1 METIT
6 LSLLLKKIN
15 KQKIIVKL
23 RIIGVNAIAANL
35 PKVFRYAPANE
46 VKQMKKTKGKVRR
59 DRSTV
64 RINLSGSSVKPGAI
78 SFTMRGIKISAIIKK
93 IKRKINIEEKI
104 KEKNSSDLFFP
115 NLFLIPEITG
125 INAEFIAPSPK
136 SLLKRLGSLNE
147 IKNAS
152 DTKPAP
158 IIFAIKRS
166 LK

>member
-1 METIT
+1 M
-6 LSLLLKKIN
+6 LLKKIN

-35 PKVFRYAPANE
+35 FRVFRYAPANE
-46 VKQMKKTKGKVRR
+46 VKQIKKTKGKVSR

-64 RINLSGSSVKPGAI
+64 RINLSGSSLKPGAI
-78 SFTMRGIKISAIIKK
+78 SPTMRGIKISAIINK
-93 IKRKINIEEKI
+93 IKRKINNEEKI
-104 KEKNSSDLFFP
+104 REKNSSDLFLP
-115 NLFLIPEITG
+115 NLLLIPEITG
-125 INAEFIAPSPK
+125 MNAEFIAPSPK
-136 SLLKRLGSLNE
+136 SLLKRLGNLKE
-147 IKNAS
+147 IKKAS

>member
-1 METIT
+1 
-6 LSLLLKKIN
+6 LSWLLKKIN
-15 KQKIIVKL
+15 KQEIIVKL

-35 PKVFRYAPANE
+35 PRVFRYDPASE
-46 VKQMKKTKGKVRR
+46 VKQMKKTKGKVSR

-64 RINLSGSSVKPGAI
+64 RINLSGSSLKPGAI
-78 SFTMRGIKISAIIKK
+78 SFTMKGIKISAKINK
-93 IKRKINIEEKI
+93 IKRKINNEEKI

-115 NLFLIPEITG
+115 NLLLIPEITG
-125 INAEFIAPSPK
+125 MNAEFIAPSPK
-136 SLLKRLGSLNE
+136 SLLKRLGSLKE
-147 IKNAS
+147 MKNAS

>member
-1 METIT
+1 M
-6 LSLLLKKIN
+6 
-15 KQKIIVKL
+15 
-23 RIIGVNAIAANL
+23 IGVNAIAANL
-35 PKVFRYAPANE
+35 PRVFRYAPANE

-78 SFTMRGIKISAIIKK
+78 IFTMRGIKISAIINK

>member
-1 METIT
+1 M
-6 LSLLLKKIN
+6 LLKKIN
-15 KQKIIVKL
+15 RQKIIVKL
-23 RIIGVNAIAANL
+23 RMIGVNAIAANR

-46 VKQMKKTKGKVRR
+46 VKQMKKTKGKVNR

-78 SFTMRGIKISAIIKK
+78 SLTIKGIKISTIINK
-93 IKRKINIEEKI
+93 IKRKISNDEKI

-115 NLFLIPEITG
+115 NLLLIPEITG
-125 INAEFIAPSPK
+125 MNAEFIAPSPK
-136 SLLKRLGSLNE
+136 SLLKRLGSLKE
-147 IKNAS
+147 MKNAS

>member
-1 METIT
+1 
-6 LSLLLKKIN
+6 LLLKKIN

-23 RIIGVNAIAANL
+23 RIIGVNAIAANR

-46 VKQMKKTKGKVRR
+46 VKQMKKTKGKVNR

-78 SFTMRGIKISAIIKK
+78 SLTIKGIKISTIINK
-93 IKRKINIEEKI
+93 IKRKISNDEKI

-115 NLFLIPEITG
+115 NLLLIPEITG
-125 INAEFIAPSPK
+125 MNAEFIAPSPK
-136 SLLKRLGSLNE
+136 SLLKRLGSLKE
-147 IKNAS
+147 MKNAS

>member
-1 METIT
+1 
-6 LSLLLKKIN
+6 LLLKKIN
-15 KQKIIVKL
+15 KQEIIVKL

-35 PKVFRYAPANE
+35 PRVFRYAPANE
-46 VKQMKKTKGKVRR
+46 VKQMKKTKGKASL

-78 SFTMRGIKISAIIKK
+78 SFIMKGIKISAIINK
-93 IKRKINIEEKI
+93 IKRKINNEEKI

-115 NLFLIPEITG
+115 NLLLTPEITG
-125 INAEFIAPSPK
+125 MNAEFIAPSPK
-136 SLLKRLGSLNE
+136 SLLKRLGSLKE
-147 IKNAS
+147 MKNAS

-166 LK
+166 LT

>member
-1 METIT
+1 M
-6 LSLLLKKIN
+6 SLVLKKIN

-35 PKVFRYAPANE
+35 PRVFRYAPANE
-46 VKQMKKTKGKVRR
+46 VKQMKKTKGKVSR

-64 RINLSGSSVKPGAI
+64 RINLSGSSLKPGAI
-78 SFTMRGIKISAIIKK
+78 SFTMKGIKISAIINK
-93 IKRKINIEEKI
+93 IKRKINNEEKI

-115 NLFLIPEITG
+115 NLLLIPEITG
-125 INAEFIAPSPK
+125 MNAEFIAPSPK
-136 SLLKRLGSLNE
+136 SLLKRLGSLKE

-158 IIFAIKRS
+158 IIFAINRS
-166 LK
+166 LT

>member
-1 METIT
+1 
-6 LSLLLKKIN
+6 LLLKKIN

-35 PKVFRYAPANE
+35 PRVFRYAPANE

-78 SFTMRGIKISAIIKK
+78 IFTMRGIKISAIINK
-93 IKRKINIEEKI
+93 IKRKINNEEKI

>member
-1 METIT
+1 M
-6 LSLLLKKIN
+6 SLLLKKIN

-35 PKVFRYAPANE
+35 PRVFRYAPANE

-78 SFTMRGIKISAIIKK
+78 IFTMRGIKISAIINK
-93 IKRKINIEEKI
+93 IKRKINNEEKI